1 MPNDFSDFN
10 KIYNFLSP
18 SDLSSAIQKMTGEGP
33 LQDQKT
39 SMLDKLM
46 SMFLSPNGDF
56 YKATKIKEDIEREAK
71 NDDNSPEF
79 IHIIGTQDIGTIKLK
94 KQDDKLV
101 EDDYWQSVKKLEDI
115 SDNIGGTNKIPVTA
129 VVSRSPFFTPGRRG
143 TREVEM
149 FLNYIPTIMASQ
161 LVPFLDVEFEL
172 IRGNSQASVL
182 STPSSLRFLLGS
194 VNMGESEKYAI
205 TDADKAMLNVRND
218 ISSSTVNGNA
228 AETITKTTAYSGM
241 EMFLSPQTLT
251 NMDNLGDTTAR
262 LTPVKPFLPF
272 MSIEDFQVT
281 INNAGAGAMVHRS
294 ANLKLKIHDK
304 NRLSEISEFIRG
316 PVGFRQAVIWTTYG
330 WIAPRSSVSEDE
342 DGYAKFINENMASSE
357 CWQTKNTQFN
367 FDATGQVSLSIEL
380 VSKGMQK
387 LQGATMS
394 FLPGSKLAKFEEL
407 KNIIEEITNIKD
419 KINYDSSSDAINT
432 EIRSSQL
439 LNAGA
444 TGAFPKIENI
454 NTELLSLKNSLA
466 LNGSLDAENINILS
480 SRLETLYKPS
490 TSDKDKHTFLEALSS
505 DVNTSITKI
514 FTDISAKPD
523 PFIPKTTTNKYFND
537 KLVKI
542 VTDFNGQNIPAEI
555 DKNKDIKT
563 KDFDKDKLDSM
574 SFGKILL
581 NTVIPAIVAQDTCD
595 ELQVIFY
602 ALNDQCGPIKGHSV
616 AEFPIDVRVLEYAYK
631 DYMETHASTGA
642 EISVEEFFRMIVST
656 QFSDNRAIGYGMNDL
671 YEVFNPDNKEAKKR
685 DDKQFDSYMQK
696 WLHDYGALK
705 RPVIEMYVETSAAQ
719 SKSGKYDIFNMLQKS
734 QKDIH
739 DMSFS
744 KEKRKKDNSHIIKR
758 IHIYDKQN
766 NPYKLLGQIL
776 GGKGEYSIGSINQG
790 KIERLIAAAAAATA
804 AGINA
809 TADQIKEKMANVVR
823 SQGETAE
830 EYKRRVDTA
839 LNNLE
844 VVDKPGGPIAKI
856 GKNRK
861 AVMNAVSNTAPHIII
876 GANGSM
882 ITQASLAS
890 KTDGLQGAINII
902 NSNKSNKQ
910 TGVVDTSNGLESPNG
925 LPLRIV
931 PAQLTMTSK
940 GCPIASLYQQ
950 YFIDFGTG
958 TTLDNLYNC
967 TQLQHSIGP
976 GKFDTSWT
984 FAFTDGY
991 GKFAGAPTIA
1001 SGVTNQIDSFVS
1013 INKAKQL
1020 GVPKK

>member
-79 IHIIGTQDIGTIKLK
+79 IHIIGTQDIKTISLK
-94 KQDDKLV
+94 KKDNKLV
-101 EDDYWQSVKKLEDI
+101 KDDYWESVKNLEDI

-194 VNMGESEKYAI
+194 VNMGESGKYAI

-218 ISSSTVNGNA
+218 ISSSTVNDNA

-394 FLPGSKLAKFEEL
+394 FLPGSNLAKFEEL

-454 NTELLSLKNSLA
+454 KAELLSLKNSLV
-466 LNGSLDAENINILS
+466 LNGSLDAENINNLS
-480 SRLETLYKPS
+480 GRLETLYTPS
-490 TSDKDKHTFLEALSS
+490 TSNKDISTFQEALSS
-505 DVNTSITKI
+505 EVNTSITKI
-514 FTDISAKPD
+514 FTDISSKPD
-523 PFIPKTTTNKYFND
+523 PFIPKANNNYFSA
-537 KLVKI
+537 KLIKTVD
-542 VTDFNGQNIPAEI
+542 DFNGQNIEI
-555 DKNKDIKT
+555 EIAKIKEVTT
-563 KDFDKDKLDSM
+563 KVFDKAKLNSM

-602 ALNDQCGPIKGHSV
+602 ALNDQCGPISGHSI

-631 DYMETHASTGA
+631 DYMETHAAIGA

-656 QFSDNRAIGYGMNDL
+656 QFSDNRAIGYGMNKL
-671 YEVFNPDNKEAKKR
+671 YEVFNPDNKEARKR
-685 DDKQFDSYMQK
+685 DDKQFDSDMQT

-719 SKSGKYDIFNMLQKS
+719 SKSGKYDIFDMLQKS

-776 GGKGEYSIGSINQG
+776 GGKGEYSIG
-790 KIERLIAAAAAATA
+790 
-804 AGINA
+804 
-809 TADQIKEKMANVVR
+809 
-823 SQGETAE
+823 
-830 EYKRRVDTA
+830 
-839 LNNLE
+839 
-844 VVDKPGGPIAKI
+844 PIAKI

-890 KTDGLQGAINII
+890 KTDGLSGAINII

-910 TGVVDTSNGLESPNG
+910 SGVVDTSNGLESPNG

-1001 SGVTNQIDSFVS
+1001 SGVTNQIKLIVS
-1013 INKAKQL
+1013 SKTETKPNKK
-1020 GVPKK
+1020 GDPKK

>member
-94 KQDDKLV
+94 KQSDELV
-101 EDDYWQSVKKLEDI
+101 KDDYWESVTKLEDI
-115 SDNIGGTNKIPVTA
+115 SVNIGGTNNLPVTA

-194 VNMGESEKYAI
+194 VNMGESGKYAI

-454 NTELLSLKNSLA
+454 NAELLSLKNSLA
-466 LNGSLDAENINILS
+466 LNGSLDAENINNLS
-480 SRLETLYKPS
+480 GRLKTLYTPS
-490 TSDKDKHTFLEALSS
+490 ASNKDKSTFQEALSS
-505 DVNTSITKI
+505 EVYTSITNI
-514 FTDISAKPD
+514 FTNISSKPD
-523 PFIPKTTTNKYFND
+523 PFIPKATNNKYFNAELITTVD
-537 KLVKI
+537 
-542 VTDFNGQNIPAEI
+542 DFNGQNIENEI
-555 DKNKDIKT
+555 AKIKGVVT
-563 KDFDKDKLDSM
+563 KDFDKAKLKSM

-602 ALNDQCGPIKGHSV
+602 ALNDQCGPISGHSI

-631 DYMETHASTGA
+631 DYMETHAAIGA

-656 QFSDNRAIGYGMNDL
+656 QFSDNRAIGYGMNKL
-671 YEVFNPDNKEAKKR
+671 YEVFNPDNKEARKR
-685 DDKQFDSYMQK
+685 DDKQFDSNMQT
-696 WLHDYGALK
+696 WLRDYGALK

-719 SKSGKYDIFNMLQKS
+719 SKSGKYDIFDMLQKS

-790 KIERLIAAAAAATA
+790 K
-804 AGINA
+804 
-809 TADQIKEKMANVVR
+809 
-823 SQGETAE
+823 
-830 EYKRRVDTA
+830 
-839 LNNLE
+839 
-844 VVDKPGGPIAKI
+844 
-856 GKNRK
+856 
-861 AVMNAVSNTAPHIII
+861 
-876 GANGSM
+876 
-882 ITQASLAS
+882 
-890 KTDGLQGAINII
+890 
-902 NSNKSNKQ
+902 
-910 TGVVDTSNGLESPNG
+910 
-925 LPLRIV
+925 
-931 PAQLTMTSK
+931 
-940 GCPIASLYQQ
+940 
-950 YFIDFGTG
+950 
-958 TTLDNLYNC
+958 
-967 TQLQHSIGP
+967 
-976 GKFDTSWT
+976 
-984 FAFTDGY
+984 
-991 GKFAGAPTIA
+991 
-1001 SGVTNQIDSFVS
+1001 
-1013 INKAKQL
+1013 
-1020 GVPKK
+1020 